1 MKRFYYFIVISLL
14 IFGCSSNEDNDSII
28 PGPTSID
35 SSDSSDNDNQEPE
48 QSFAD
53 IDFSNWKVTL
63 PVDENNTGSPDEY
76 QPADLINGGYRTNT
90 SIQPYMYDD
99 LNDSSIEFYTLP
111 GVSTTNSSYSRTELR
126 ELENPSNAKD
136 NWTLQE
142 GGTMT
147 GKLKIV
153 EISEDNENANRDYH
167 RTIIMQ
173 IHGIRSEEQMATHG
187 FSSNNGPPLVKIT
200 WIDGYIWSYKKSLVN
215 ENITGNDLLENT
227 SDTWSDIKVNLGY
240 VGFDEFDFK
249 IKASDG
255 RLEVQL
261 NDNEP
266 YIYEDVSLTKWPFE
280 NYFKAGNYLGS
291 TAENAF
297 SKVKYYNL
305 SVTH

>member
-153 EISEDNENANRDYH
+153 EISEDNENAN
-167 RTIIMQ
+167 
-173 IHGIRSEEQMATHG
+173 
-187 FSSNNGPPLVKIT
+187 
-200 WIDGYIWSYKKSLVN
+200 
-215 ENITGNDLLENT
+215 
-227 SDTWSDIKVNLGY
+227 
-240 VGFDEFDFK
+240 
-249 IKASDG
+249 
-255 RLEVQL
+255 
-261 NDNEP
+261 
-266 YIYEDVSLTKWPFE
+266 
-280 NYFKAGNYLGS
+280 
-291 TAENAF
+291 
-297 SKVKYYNL
+297 
-305 SVTH
+305 